1 MALNANQYTT
11 SNPLWSATLDLG
23 LGAFEYKFIKVNSTG
38 SVTWEAD
45 PNHTYTAVCGAQTV
59 SDTWQ

>member
-1 MALNANQYTT
+1 MALNANQYTA
-11 SNPLWSATLDLG
+11 SNPLWSVTLDLG
-23 LGAFEYKFIKVNSTG
+23 LGSFQYKFINVDSTG

-45 PNHTYTAVCGAQTV
+45 PNRSYTAVCGAQTV